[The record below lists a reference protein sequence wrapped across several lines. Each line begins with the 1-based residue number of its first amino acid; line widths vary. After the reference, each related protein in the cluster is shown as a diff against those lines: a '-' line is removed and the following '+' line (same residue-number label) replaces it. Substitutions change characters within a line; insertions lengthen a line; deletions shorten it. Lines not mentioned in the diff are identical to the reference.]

1 MKAGLKKVL
10 LVLGGLFIL
19 FMLFAYYGNFS
30 SGFRVGVPVKLSKK
44 GVLVKTYEGQL
55 NIGGLTSG
63 EQGVIP
69 TQWDFTVTRTNEDVF
84 HGIESAMEQGVRAKL
99 YYKEKYIKLP
109 WRGDTKYFV
118 YKVELMEE

>member
-1 MKAGLKKVL
+1 MKSGFKKVL
-10 LVLGGLFIL
+10 IALGGIL
-19 FMLFAYYGNFS
+19 IVFFLFAYYANFS
-30 SGFRVGVPVKLSKK
+30 SGFRVGVPVKLSTK
-44 GVLVKTYEGQL
+44 GVLVKTHEGQL

-69 TQWDFTVTRTNEDVF
+69 TQWDFTVSKSNEVAF
-84 HGIESAMEQGVRAKL
+84 SRIETAMEKGVRAKL

-118 YKVELMEE
+118 YKVELMGE

>member
-1 MKAGLKKVL
+1 MKAGFKKVL
-10 LVLGGLFIL
+10 LVLGGLLIL
-19 FMLFAYYGNFS
+19 LFLFAYYANFS
-30 SGFRVGVPVKLSKK
+30 SGFRVGVPVKLSTK
-44 GVLVKTYEGQL
+44 GVLVKTHEGQL

-69 TQWDFTVTRTNEDVF
+69 TQWDFTVSKSNDIAF
-84 HGIESAMEQGVRAKL
+84 SLIETAMEKGVRAKL

-118 YKVELMEE
+118 IRLS

>member
-118 YKVELMEE
+118 YQVELMEE

>member
-1 MKAGLKKVL
+1 MKDLLKKVG
-10 LVLGGLFIL
+10 LVIGGLFIV
-19 FMLFAYYGNFS
+19 FILFAYYANFS
-30 SGFRVGVPVKLSKK
+30 SGFRVGVPVKLSSK
-44 GVLVKTYEGQL
+44 GVLFKTHEGQL

-69 TQWDFTVTRTNEDVF
+69 TQWDFTVAKSDESVYQ
-84 HGIESAMEQGVRAKL
+84 GIESAMEQGVRAKL

-109 WRGDTKYFV
+109 WRGDSKYMV

>member
-1 MKAGLKKVL
+1 MKAGFKKVL
-10 LVLGGLFIL
+10 LVLGGLLIL
-19 FMLFAYYGNFS
+19 IFLFAYYANFS
-30 SGFRVGVPVKLSKK
+30 SGFRVGVPVKLSTK
-44 GVLVKTYEGQL
+44 GVLVKTHEGQL

-69 TQWDFTVTRTNEDVF
+69 TQWDFTVSKSNDIAF
-84 HGIESAMEQGVRAKL
+84 SLIETAMEKGVRAKL

-118 YKVELMEE
+118 YKVELMD

>member
-1 MKAGLKKVL
+1 MKAGLRKIL
-10 LVLGGLFIL
+10 LALGGIVLLFIL
-19 FMLFAYYGNFS
+19 FAYYANFS

-44 GVLVKTYEGQL
+44 GVLVKTFEGQL

-69 TQWDFTVTRTNEDVF
+69 TQWDFTVPNSNDMALKR
-84 HGIESAMEQGVRAKL
+84 IESAMEKGVRAKL

-118 YKVELMEE
+118 YQVELMSE

>member
-1 MKAGLKKVL
+1 MNAGLKKFLLALGVLVL
-10 LVLGGLFIL
+10 LF
-19 FMLFAYYGNFS
+19 FLFAYYANFS

-44 GVLVKTYEGQL
+44 GVLVKTFEGQL

-63 EQGVIP
+63 EQGVMP
-69 TQWDFTVTRTNEDVF
+69 TQWDFTVPSSNENAF
-84 HGIESAMEQGVRAKL
+84 KRIESAMEKGVRAKL

-118 YKVELMEE
+118 YQVELMNE

>member
-1 MKAGLKKVL
+1 MKAGLRKIL
-10 LVLGGLFIL
+10 LALGGIVLLFIL
-19 FMLFAYYGNFS
+19 FAYYANFS

-44 GVLVKTYEGQL
+44 GVLVKTFEGQL

-69 TQWDFTVTRTNEDVF
+69 TQWDFTVPNSNDMAFKR
-84 HGIESAMEQGVRAKL
+84 IESAMEKGVRAKL

-118 YKVELMEE
+118 YQVELMSE

>member
-1 MKAGLKKVL
+1 MKAGLKKF
-10 LVLGGLFIL
+10 LVGLGTLIIL
-19 FMLFAYYGNFS
+19 FFVFAYYANFS

-63 EQGVIP
+63 NQGVIP
-69 TQWDFTVTRTNEDVF
+69 TQWDFTVDDSKVEVF
-84 HGIESAMEQGVRAKL
+84 QGIENAMEQGVRAKL
-99 YYKEKYIKLP
+99 YYNEKYIKLP

-118 YKVELMEE
+118 HKVELIEE

>member
-1 MKAGLKKVL
+1 MKSGLKKFL
-10 LVLGGLFIL
+10 IVLGGLFIL
-19 FMLFAYYGNFS
+19 FFLFAYYANFS

-44 GVLVKTYEGQL
+44 GVLVKTNEGQL

-69 TQWDFTVTRTNEDVF
+69 TQWDFTVSNSNDIAFQR
-84 HGIESAMEQGVRAKL
+84 IEQAMEKGVRAKL

-118 YKVELMEE
+118 YQVELMNE